1 MPWRLCSTTW
11 FSGFNALAGQD
22 EGFHAPAGGDE
33 GLNAPTGGGTMGS
46 MFGRVAA
53 MGDQGVVDDVV
64 ATDQM
69 DWFRVRFIWR
79 RIQCWKKRLRR
90 FLCNE

>member
-1 MPWRLCSTTW
+1 
-11 FSGFNALAGQD
+11 
-22 EGFHAPAGGDE
+22 
-33 GLNAPTGGGTMGS
+33 MGS